1 MFEPCILDTEWSVIQ
16 REAAAE
22 RERREAAGKYRSR
35 NRQRRRA
42 ARLRRK
48 AYACIGG
55 LLLLTVLA
63 TMGLYVWR

>member
-1 MFEPCILDTEWSVIQ
+1 MLEPCILDAEWSVIQ

-22 RERREAAGKYRSR
+22 LERREAARKYRSH

-63 TMGLYVWR
+63 TMGLSVWR

>member
-1 MFEPCILDTEWSVIQ
+1 MFEPCILDAEWSVIQ

-42 ARLRRK
+42 ARPRRK
-48 AYACIGG
+48 A
-55 LLLLTVLA
+55 
-63 TMGLYVWR
+63 

>member
-16 REAAAE
+16 RDAAAE

-48 AYACIGG
+48 VYACIGG